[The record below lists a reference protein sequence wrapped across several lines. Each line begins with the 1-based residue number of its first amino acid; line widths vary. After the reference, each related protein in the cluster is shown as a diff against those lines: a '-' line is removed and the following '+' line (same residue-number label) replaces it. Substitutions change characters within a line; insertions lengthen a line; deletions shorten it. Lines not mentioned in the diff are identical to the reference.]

1 MTPAQQK
8 NVELI
13 RALRKELRN
22 ISTDIG
28 SLMKRMN
35 EGTAGRK
42 EVGNASSRIV
52 SARVDLKD
60 ALGEIG
66 REEYQREEED

>member
-22 ISTDIG
+22 INTDIG
-28 SLMKRMN
+28 NLMKRMD
-35 EGTAGRK
+35 EGTTGRK
-42 EVGNASSRIV
+42 EVGKASMSVVNAGI
-52 SARVDLKD
+52 ALKD

>member
-35 EGTAGRK
+35 EGTTGRR
-42 EVGNASSRIV
+42 EVGNTLTSVVNAGI
-52 SARVDLKD
+52 ALKD

>member
-22 ISTDIG
+22 INTDIG
-28 SLMKRMN
+28 NLMKRMD
-35 EGTAGRK
+35 EGTTGRK
-42 EVGNASSRIV
+42 EEGKASMSVVNAGI
-52 SARVDLKD
+52 ALKD

>member
-13 RALRKELRN
+13 RAMRKELRSYVLDARKLQKSMEGMAGQGA
-22 ISTDIG
+22 IIKADH
-28 SLMKRMN
+28 SLQ
-35 EGTAGRK
+35 E
-42 EVGNASSRIV
+42 
-52 SARVDLKD
+52 AREALKY

-66 REEYQREEED
+66 REEYQREDED